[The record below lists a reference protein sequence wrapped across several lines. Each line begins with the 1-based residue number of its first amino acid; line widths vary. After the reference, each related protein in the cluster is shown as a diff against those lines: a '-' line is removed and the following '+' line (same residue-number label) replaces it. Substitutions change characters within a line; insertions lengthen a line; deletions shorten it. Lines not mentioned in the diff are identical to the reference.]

1 MRPQEERRAVFWCG
15 LLRPLIFG
23 EIAPG
28 AVSAY
33 LRKLA
38 SEEVVYPDGKRR
50 KPSLSTLK
58 RKLRQY
64 RNHGFVAL
72 ARKRRRDARS
82 VKASKP
88 EVLQTAVDA
97 KRDVPTRSPHML
109 NLILEHLH
117 GKRLARST
125 LYRHLKAA
133 GATRLKLG
141 VGKEPVRKRW
151 SRKHTHDLWV
161 GDFADGP
168 CVMRDGLAVRTYLS
182 AFIDTHS
189 RYVVAGRYYLR
200 ETLDVLCDTLLR
212 ALAPH
217 GTPLALYV
225 DNAKVYHAHSL
236 RVFCA
241 RMEIRLLHRP
251 PKDPATGGV
260 IERFIQTAQEQFENE
275 VRAGPILT
283 LERLNEAFSA
293 WLEVSYHGRVHSETR
308 QTPQDRYESGS
319 VGLRVA
325 DMQAAAE
332 SFLQREGRTVDRT
345 FSDVRLHDRF
355 YRVDPRLRGDRVEV
369 GYDPFGTLDKVW
381 IFSKDGE
388 YLGEGTRHAREE
400 GIQPVPPSSSPS
412 RVNLLNI
419 LIEKQKRLRAG
430 EQGIEFGGALERG
443 PWPFAAFAACLAGL
457 LSRRGGLSAFNA
469 EELSALRQFHDRQ
482 PRLTRTLLKKAFLKA
497 GQKSIPA
504 VLYALQNLQED
515 Q

>member
-1 MRPQEERRAVFWCG
+1 ERRAVFWCG

-28 AVSAY
+28 AASAY

-38 SEEVVYPDGKRR
+38 SEAIVFPDGKSR

-64 RNHGFVAL
+64 RHSGFVAL
-72 ARKRRRDARS
+72 ARKRRRDAKS
-82 VKASKP
+82 VRASGT
-88 EVLQTAVDA
+88 EVIRTAVDA
-97 KRDVPTRSPHML
+97 KRDVPTRSAHTL

-117 GKRLARST
+117 GKRVPRST

-141 VGKEPVRKRW
+141 VVKEPVRKRW
-151 SRKHTHDLWV
+151 SAEHTHDLWV

-168 CVMRDGLAVRTYLS
+168 CVMRDGLAMRTHLS
-182 AFIDTHS
+182 AFIDAHS

-212 ALAPH
+212 AVAPH
-217 GTPLALYV
+217 GTPLALYL

-251 PKDPATGGV
+251 VGDPSPGGV
-260 IERFIQTAQEQFENE
+260 IERFIQTAQDQFENE

-293 WLEVSYHGRVHSETR
+293 WLEVSYHQCKHSETG
-308 QTPQDRYESGS
+308 QKPADRHQGGS
-319 VGLRVA
+319 VGLRVI

-345 FSDVRLHDRF
+345 FSDVRLHGRF

-369 GYDPFGTLDKVW
+369 GYDPFGALDKVW

-388 YLGEGTRHAREE
+388 YLGEGTRHGREE
-400 GIQPVPPSSSPS
+400 GFRPEPASAPPS

-430 EQGIEFGGALERG
+430 EQGIEFGGALRRG
-443 PWPFAAFAACLAGL
+443 PWPFPAFAACMAGL

-504 VLYALQNLQED
+504 ILYALQNLQED